1 MTITQTT
8 TQSIDVELQPSTLYT
23 YLVIAKGNP
32 QIIVN
37 KFWQKY
43 EDARKAA
50 ISVGGVVTN
59 PSWLR
64 YMGLKVL
71 LWEKKMKEPKIVKVF
86 ASNVTKPS
94 VVEILTI
101 DGVNIPKGN

>member
-8 TQSIDVELQPSTLYT
+8 THNIDVELQPSTLYT

-101 DGVNIPKGN
+101 DGVNIPRGN

>member
-1 MTITQTT
+1 MTITETKT
-8 TQSIDVELQPSTLYT
+8 KTNEVELQHSTLYT
-23 YLVIAKGNP
+23 YLVIARGNP

-64 YMGLKVL
+64 YMGLKVV
-71 LWEKKMKEPKIVKVF
+71 LWEKKMKEPKLVKVF

-101 DGVNIPKGN
+101 DGVSIPRGN

>member
-1 MTITQTT
+1 MTT
-8 TQSIDVELQPSTLYT
+8 TDTKTLDVELQHSTLYT
-23 YLVIAKGNP
+23 YLVIARGNP
-32 QIIVN
+32 QIIVK

-64 YMGLKVL
+64 FMGL
-71 LWEKKMKEPKIVKVF
+71 
-86 ASNVTKPS
+86 
-94 VVEILTI
+94 
-101 DGVNIPKGN
+101 

>member
-1 MTITQTT
+1 MTITETKT
-8 TQSIDVELQPSTLYT
+8 LDVELQHSTLYT
-23 YLVIAKGNP
+23 YIVIAKGNP

-43 EDARKAA
+43 EDARKTA

-64 YMGLKVL
+64 YMGLKVV
-71 LWEKKMKEPKIVKVF
+71 LWEKKMKEPKLVKVF

-101 DGVNIPKGN
+101 DGISIPKGN

>member
-1 MTITQTT
+1 MTITETKT
-8 TQSIDVELQPSTLYT
+8 LDAELQHSTLYT
-23 YLVIAKGNP
+23 YLVIARGNP

-64 YMGLKVL
+64 YMGLKVV
-71 LWEKKMKEPKIVKVF
+71 LWEKKMKEPKLVKVF

-101 DGVNIPKGN
+101 DGVSIPRGN